1 MYSLLTIF
9 SPALVFSAALQE
21 GTIGRE
27 IKRRLTVILGEFV
40 QIVNRATHC
49 KPKFDALTE

>member
-21 GTIGRE
+21 ETIERE
-27 IKRRLTVILGEFV
+27 TNRRLIIILGEFV